1 LSPPA
6 PARPSPTAARATAV
20 LALLAALWLPLT
32 ATAAE
37 RFDAGAWS
45 AAIPADPTEPC
56 ELTTGGY
63 DHAVDEQDPLLLIA
77 IARDDRAVKL
87 RVNAITVTELT
98 QPELL
103 RARAQLIVDGPA
115 ARAVALIPAAI
126 VETDIERRVTFRPR
140 LTGGE
145 QAGLRDL
152 VDAMRRAVRVRVEIN
167 GLSLEPVFS
176 MQGLDAIWQR
186 ASPACGPRRP

>member
-1 LSPPA
+1 M
-6 PARPSPTAARATAV
+6 PTAARATVV
-20 LALLAALWLPLT
+20 LPLLAALWLPLAAT
-32 ATAAE
+32 ATQ
-37 RFDAGAWS
+37 RFDEGAWS
-45 AAIPADPTEPC
+45 AAIPAHPTEPC

-77 IARDDRAVKL
+77 ITRDDPLATL

-103 RARAQLIVDGPA
+103 RARAKLIVDGPA
-115 ARAVALIPAAI
+115 ARSVALIPAAI
-126 VETDIERRVTFRPR
+126 IETDIERRVTFRPR
-140 LTGGE
+140 PAGGE

-167 GLSLEPVFS
+167 GLPLEPAFS

-186 ASPACGPRRP
+186 ASPACGLRP